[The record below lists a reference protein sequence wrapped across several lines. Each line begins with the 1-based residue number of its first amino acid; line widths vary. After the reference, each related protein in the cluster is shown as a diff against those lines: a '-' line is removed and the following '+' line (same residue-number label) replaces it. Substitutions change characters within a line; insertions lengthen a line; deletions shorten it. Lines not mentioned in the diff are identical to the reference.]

1 MFGPGLR
8 HDSKR
13 QSDHG
18 APVRPV
24 PARTKTIMNDCNKN
38 RILAAV
44 LATFIALP
52 SAISFAQEAANST
65 SDKVE
70 SQANQDTAGAVDQ
83 SNDGAADGASEA
95 AEAATTELPKSL
107 SQADQFRAMAL
118 TSKAFRKATE
128 KIMPSLV
135 TIESFGGVGAVQG
148 RIGGIRK
155 QGEGNTTG
163 ILISE
168 DGYILTSTFNF
179 IQQPP
184 VITVIT
190 SDGQRRFAT
199 VMGRD
204 DTRKL
209 CLLKIMGV
217 SEMPVPEIVDL
228 KKIKVGQW
236 VVSLGVGYGDVSPAV
251 SMGIISAKN
260 RIGGRAIQTDAN
272 ISPANYGGA
281 LVDIEG
287 RLMGICVPM
296 NPQSQAISAG
306 VEWYD
311 SGIGFAVPLSGLEKL
326 IQRLKDG
333 ERIRPAFLGIEAFP
347 NPSGDG
353 LRIKRVLEY
362 SPADESELK
371 AEDLILELNGTPV
384 NDMLKLRQ
392 ILNKFEAGIDVEMT
406 VMRSGEKEKDKFKMT
421 LGTPPKP
428 KDAPEQLEPPKI
440 R

>member
-1 MFGPGLR
+1 
-8 HDSKR
+8 
-13 QSDHG
+13 
-18 APVRPV
+18 
-24 PARTKTIMNDCNKN
+24 MNDCYKT
-38 RILAAV
+38 RILVTAVVICAALFNSV
-44 LATFIALP
+44 VSLAQDTIA
-52 SAISFAQEAANST
+52 EAT
-65 SDKVE
+65 GDKVE
-70 SQANQDTAGAVDQ
+70 SHAKPASASADQQ
-83 SNDGAADGASEA
+83 SNETSTSGLSDR
-95 AEAATTELPKSL
+95 L
-107 SQADQFRAMAL
+107 SQADQLRAMAL
-118 TSKAFRKATE
+118 TSKAFRQAT
-128 KIMPSLV
+128 KSILPSLV

-163 ILISE
+163 ILVSQ

-190 SDGQRRFAT
+190 NDGERRIAT

-209 CLLKIMGV
+209 CLLKIKGV
-217 SEMPVPEIVDL
+217 SGMPVPEVADL
-228 KKIKVGQW
+228 EKITVGQW
-236 VVSLGVGYGDVSPAV
+236 AVSLGVGYGDLSPAV

-281 LVDIEG
+281 LVDIQG

-311 SGIGFAVPLSGLEKL
+311 SGIGFAIPLSGLEKL
-326 IQRLKDG
+326 IERLKNG
-333 ERIRPAFLGIEAFP
+333 ERIRPAFLGVETIP
-347 NPSGDG
+347 NPSGEG
-353 LRIKRVLEY
+353 LLIKRVLEY
-362 SPADESELK
+362 SPADENELK
-371 AEDLILELNGTPV
+371 ADDVILELNGTPV
-384 NDMLKLRQ
+384 NDILKLRQ
-392 ILNKFEAGIDVEMT
+392 VLNKFEADNDIELT
-406 VMRSGEKEKDKFKMT
+406 VMRSEKKEKKEKFKLT
-421 LGTPPKP
+421 LGSPPKP
-428 KDAPEQLEPPKI
+428 KGAPEQLEPPKI

>member
-1 MFGPGLR
+1 M
-8 HDSKR
+8 
-13 QSDHG
+13 
-18 APVRPV
+18 
-24 PARTKTIMNDCNKN
+24 
-38 RILAAV
+38 
-44 LATFIALP
+44 
-52 SAISFAQEAANST
+52 SAISNLCFICVQSVACLKTEPPVKTKINMNSLHKTRMLASVLAICVALLNGVLLAQDATNSTKRKVDSQATPEAHQEA
-65 SDKVE
+65 E
-70 SQANQDTAGAVDQ
+70 S
-83 SNDGAADGASEA
+83 AADTQSADGPL
-95 AEAATTELPKSL
+95 AEPEKKL

-118 TSKAFRKATE
+118 TSKAFRQATE
-128 KIMPSLV
+128 SILPSLV

-163 ILISE
+163 ILVSQ

-184 VITVIT
+184 VISVIT
-190 SDGQRRFAT
+190 SDGQRRIAT

-209 CLLKIMGV
+209 CLLKIKGV
-217 SEMPVPEIVDL
+217 SDMPVPEIVDL
-228 KKIKVGQW
+228 KEITVGQW
-236 VVSLGVGYGDVSPAV
+236 VVSLGVGYGDLSPAV

-311 SGIGFAVPLSGLEKL
+311 SGIGFAIPLSGLEKL

-333 ERIRPAFLGIEAFP
+333 ERIRPAFLGIEALA
-347 NPSGDG
+347 NPSGEG
-353 LRIKRVLEY
+353 LLIKKVLEY
-362 SPADESELK
+362 SPADESDMK
-371 AEDLILELNGTPV
+371 ADDVILELNGTSV

-392 ILNKFEAGIDVEMT
+392 ILNKFEAGHDVELT
-406 VMRSGEKEKDKFKMT
+406 VMRSGKKKKDKFKMT
-421 LGTPPKP
+421 LGAPPKP
-428 KDAPEQLEPPKI
+428 KGAPEQLEPPKI

>member
-1 MFGPGLR
+1 MIIN
-8 HDSKR
+8 KR
-13 QSDHG
+13 Y
-18 APVRPV
+18 
-24 PARTKTIMNDCNKN
+24 KIL
-38 RILAAV
+38 ILASSLMTC
-44 LATFIALP
+44 LAFITGGL
-52 SAISFAQEAANST
+52 FAQDATDSNPK
-65 SDKVE
+65 KVDPKSSQE
-70 SQANQDTAGAVDQ
+70 SQP
-83 SNDGAADGASEA
+83 
-95 AEAATTELPKSL
+95 AEVAEPSTESAQKL
-107 SQADQFRAMAL
+107 SQADNFRAMAL
-118 TSKAFRKATE
+118 TSKAFRQAT
-128 KIMPSLV
+128 KSILPSLV

-163 ILISE
+163 ILVSR

-190 SDGQRRFAT
+190 NDGERRIAT

-209 CLLKIMGV
+209 CLLKIKGV
-217 SEMPVPEIVDL
+217 SDMPVPEIVDL
-228 KKIKVGQW
+228 KKITVGQW
-236 VVSLGVGYGDVSPAV
+236 VVSLGVGYGDLSPAV

-287 RLMGICVPM
+287 RLLGICVPM
-296 NPQSQAISAG
+296 NPQSQAIAAG

-311 SGIGFAVPLSGLEKL
+311 SGIGFAVPLSGLEEL
-326 IQRLKDG
+326 IERLKKG
-333 ERIRPAFLGIEAFP
+333 EKIQPAFLGIGAVANP
-347 NPSGDG
+347 NGDG
-353 LRIKRVLEY
+353 LLIQKVLEY
-362 SPADESELK
+362 SPVDEHGLEAS
-371 AEDLILELNGTPV
+371 DLILELNGTPV

-392 ILNKFEAGIDVEMT
+392 ILNKFEAGHEVELT
-406 VMRSGEKEKDKFKMT
+406 VKRSGKKKSDKFKLT
-421 LGTPPKP
+421 LGVPPKP
-428 KDAPEQLEPPKI
+428 KGEPEQLEPPKI

>member
-1 MFGPGLR
+1 
-8 HDSKR
+8 
-13 QSDHG
+13 
-18 APVRPV
+18 
-24 PARTKTIMNDCNKN
+24 MNDCYKT
-38 RILAAV
+38 RILVTAVVICAALFNSV
-44 LATFIALP
+44 VSLAQDTIA
-52 SAISFAQEAANST
+52 EAT
-65 SDKVE
+65 GDKVE
-70 SQANQDTAGAVDQ
+70 SHAKPASASADQQ
-83 SNDGAADGASEA
+83 SNETSTSGLSDR
-95 AEAATTELPKSL
+95 L
-107 SQADQFRAMAL
+107 SQADQLRAMAL
-118 TSKAFRKATE
+118 TSKAFRQAT
-128 KIMPSLV
+128 KSILPSLV

-163 ILISE
+163 ILVSQ

-190 SDGQRRFAT
+190 NDGERRIAT

-209 CLLKIMGV
+209 CLLKIKGV
-217 SEMPVPEIVDL
+217 SGMPVPEVADL
-228 KKIKVGQW
+228 EKITVGQW
-236 VVSLGVGYGDVSPAV
+236 AVSLGVGYGDLSPAV

-281 LVDIEG
+281 LVDIQG

-311 SGIGFAVPLSGLEKL
+311 SGIGFAIPLSGLEKL
-326 IQRLKDG
+326 IERLKNG
-333 ERIRPAFLGIEAFP
+333 ERIRPAFLGVETIP
-347 NPSGDG
+347 NPSGEG
-353 LRIKRVLEY
+353 LLIKRVLEY
-362 SPADESELK
+362 SPADENELK
-371 AEDLILELNGTPV
+371 ADDVILELNGTPV
-384 NDMLKLRQ
+384 NDILKLRQ
-392 ILNKFEAGIDVEMT
+392 VLNKFEADNDIELT
-406 VMRSGEKEKDKFKMT
+406 VMRSEKKEKKKEKFKLT
-421 LGTPPKP
+421 LGSPPKP
-428 KDAPEQLEPPKI
+428 KGAPEQLEPPKI

>member
-1 MFGPGLR
+1 
-8 HDSKR
+8 
-13 QSDHG
+13 
-18 APVRPV
+18 
-24 PARTKTIMNDCNKN
+24 MNDCYKT
-38 RILAAV
+38 RILVTAVVICAALFNSV
-44 LATFIALP
+44 VSLAQDTIA
-52 SAISFAQEAANST
+52 EAT
-65 SDKVE
+65 GDKVE
-70 SQANQDTAGAVDQ
+70 SHAKPASASADQQ
-83 SNDGAADGASEA
+83 SNETSTSGLSDR
-95 AEAATTELPKSL
+95 L
-107 SQADQFRAMAL
+107 SQADQLRAMAL
-118 TSKAFRKATE
+118 TSKAFRQAT
-128 KIMPSLV
+128 KSILPSLV

-163 ILISE
+163 ILVSQ

-190 SDGQRRFAT
+190 NDGERRIAT

-209 CLLKIMGV
+209 CLLKIKGV
-217 SEMPVPEIVDL
+217 SGMPVPEVADL
-228 KKIKVGQW
+228 EKITVGQW
-236 VVSLGVGYGDVSPAV
+236 AVSLGVGYGDLSPAV

-281 LVDIEG
+281 LVDIQG

-311 SGIGFAVPLSGLEKL
+311 SGIGFAIPLSGLEKL
-326 IQRLKDG
+326 IERLKNG
-333 ERIRPAFLGIEAFP
+333 ERIRPAFLGVETIP
-347 NPSGDG
+347 NPSGEG
-353 LRIKRVLEY
+353 LLIKRVLEY
-362 SPADESELK
+362 SPADENELK
-371 AEDLILELNGTPV
+371 ADDVILELNGTPV
-384 NDMLKLRQ
+384 NDILKLRQ
-392 ILNKFEAGIDVEMT
+392 VLNKFEADNDIELT
-406 VMRSGEKEKDKFKMT
+406 VMRSEKKEKFKLT
-421 LGTPPKP
+421 LGSPPKP
-428 KDAPEQLEPPKI
+428 KGAPEQLEPPKI